1 MIKHLV
7 VDKKAIRKRM
17 VDLDVKTISDLASK
31 SGVSKPTIYDYLNGK
46 TPLSVAFVRLCEYL
60 ELNPRD
66 ILIEADDMAEDK
78 HV

>member
-1 MIKHLV
+1 MRHLIVDEKTVRRMI
-7 VDKKAIRKRM
+7 
-17 VDLDVKTISDLASK
+17 DLDVKTISDLASK

-60 ELNPRD
+60 ELSPSE
-66 ILIEADDMAEDK
+66 ILMEVDDAVEEK